1 MKRTILFHQAL
12 RSIFSTAAILY
23 LLLSHLTR
31 EFQSR
36 RGTKNF
42 INICFFFIAFVKL
55 RVYEELMGYS
65 NRSNTGNRRCRNLI
79 TISRCCC
86 RCSKETGLLTSIS
99 GFLNTNGNRLFFR
112 TIPLQSYS
120 RIFSSPTQ
128 QSALFKHSGQRFN
141 SLVVGS
147 EHPHNGHS
155 FLVVFSFLRSNIS
168 FFGNISR

>member
-1 MKRTILFHQAL
+1 MSNYEIMRNLWVTITEVILVTVVAEILSQ
-12 RSIFSTAAILY
+12 SAA
-23 LLLSHLTR
+23 
-31 EFQSR
+31 
-36 RGTKNF
+36 
-42 INICFFFIAFVKL
+42 AFVADA
-55 RVYEELMGYS
+55 
-65 NRSNTGNRRCRNLI
+65 
-79 TISRCCC
+79 
-86 RCSKETGLLTSIS
+86 CSKETGLLTSIS

-112 TIPLQSYS
+112 IIPLQSYS

>member
-1 MKRTILFHQAL
+1 
-12 RSIFSTAAILY
+12 
-23 LLLSHLTR
+23 
-31 EFQSR
+31 
-36 RGTKNF
+36 
-42 INICFFFIAFVKL
+42 
-55 RVYEELMGYS
+55 MGYS
-65 NRSNTGNRRCRNLI
+65 NRSNTSKRRCRNLI

-99 GFLNTNGNRLFFR
+99 SFLNTNGNRLFFR

-155 FLVVFSFLRSNIS
+155 FLVVSRYFNSSSFINNVLLSSLLFPLPFDFLNLKKCSTDDS
-168 FFGNISR
+168 FDQEL

>member
-1 MKRTILFHQAL
+1 VSNYEIMRNLWVTI
-12 RSIFSTAAILY
+12 TEVILVTVVAEI
-23 LLLSHLTR
+23 LSH
-31 EFQSR
+31 S
-36 RGTKNF
+36 
-42 INICFFFIAFVKL
+42 AAAV
-55 RVYEELMGYS
+55 VADA
-65 NRSNTGNRRCRNLI
+65 
-79 TISRCCC
+79 
-86 RCSKETGLLTSIS
+86 CSKETGLLTSIS
-99 GFLNTNGNRLFFR
+99 GFLNTNGNRLFCR